1 MYVSIWLSNHFSSYW
16 IYYSVTNQI
25 VWVSLDSNQ
34 RPKVYETFALK
45 PAELHTLLVFSLPL
59 NNHIASPVLLPDAY
73 QLRGVS
79 GVIITLMFD
88 PNSP

>member
-1 MYVSIWLSNHFSSYW
+1 MELSVLT
-16 IYYSVTNQI
+16 YYFFL
-25 VWVSLDSNQ
+25 WVSLDSNQ

-59 NNHIASPVLLPDAY
+59 NNHIARPMLLSDAY

-79 GVIITLMFD
+79 GVIITLTFD

>member
-1 MYVSIWLSNHFSSYW
+1 MIP
-16 IYYSVTNQI
+16 
-25 VWVSLDSNQ
+25 
-34 RPKVYETFALK
+34 RPRHYECLAL
-45 PAELHTLLVFSLPL
+45 PAELQVLLVFSLPL